1 MANEEPGKSGWGG
14 HRKGA
19 GRKTT
24 DRMVDLHIRISR
36 EAADK
41 LRKIRNRAQWLD
53 ELIRNNA

>member
-14 HRKGA
+14 LRKGA
-19 GRKTT
+19 GRKTI
-24 DRMVDLHIRISR
+24 DRKVDLHIRISR

>member
-1 MANEEPGKSGWGG
+1 MDEKHKPTHGG
-14 HRKGA
+14 ARKGA

-24 DRMVDLHIRISR
+24 DRKVDLHIRISQ